1 MGAKK
6 MKKYKTWNKLLA
18 TVVGLGVM
26 LAGCSGAGGGQE
38 AAGTPSASETKEAD
52 KTLIIARQ
60 SDANNL
66 DPHFISAINAA
77 SVVQHKVYEGLIQRD
92 ENMDFKPMLSTE
104 WKQVDDLT
112 WEFALR
118 QGVAFHDGTPF
129 NAEAVKATIDR
140 VQDEKVGSP
149 RASQFQMV
157 KEVKVVDEYTVQFI
171 LEYPY
176 APLLSILANHEG
188 SIISPKAIE
197 QYGKD
202 LTKHPVGTGPFV
214 FESWTP
220 GQEIVLAK
228 NEKYWGE
235 KVGIKKAIFKV
246 VPEDTTR
253 IAMVET
259 GEAHIAEPLPVTEIE
274 RVKNSPQL
282 DLYRSEGLGTEF
294 IGFNSKKKPFDDVR
308 VRQAINYAIETD
320 AIIQGVYNNVGTKAN
335 SAMGPKV
342 LGYHEGLKGYEFDPA
357 KAKALLAE
365 AGYPNGFKTTI
376 WTGDRKERINTAEVI
391 QSQLKGIG
399 IEVEVKV
406 LEYGAYLDAEDNG
419 ETDMFISGWGNAT
432 GDGDYNQYN
441 LFHSRSLGKGGNT
454 TFYVNAEVDKLIEEG
469 RREQDPQKRKEIYAR
484 ALEIEMSEAPM
495 VPIRNLENVAA
506 VGKNVK
512 GFWISPSGYM
522 MINNIA
528 ID

>member
-1 MGAKK
+1 MTASVLAAG
-6 MKKYKTWNKLLA
+6 LLV
-18 TVVGLGVM
+18 T
-26 LAGCSGAGGGQE
+26 GCSTGKEQAV
-38 AAGTPSASETKEAD
+38 ASKPAGTEKQSAP
-52 KTLIIARQ
+52 KTLMIARQ

-66 DPHFISAINAA
+66 DPHFISSINAA
-77 SVVQHKVYEGLIQRD
+77 SVVQQKVYEGLIQRT
-92 ENMDFKPMLSTE
+92 ESMEFKPMLATE
-104 WKQVDDLT
+104 WKQKDDVT
-112 WEFALR
+112 WEFKLR
-118 QGVAFHDGTPF
+118 QDVKFHDGTPF
-129 NAEAVKATIDR
+129 TAEAVKATIGR
-140 VQDEKVGSP
+140 VLDEKVGSP
-149 RASQFQMV
+149 RATLFKMI
-157 KEVKVVDEYTVQFI
+157 KEVKVIDDYTVEFK

-176 APLLSILANHEG
+176 SPLLSILANHEG
-188 SIISPKAIE
+188 SIISPTAIE

-202 LTKHPVGTGPFV
+202 LSKHPVGTGPFV

-220 GQEIVLAK
+220 GQEIVLKK
-228 NEKYWGE
+228 NENYWGQ
-235 KVGIKKAIFKV
+235 KVKVDKVVFKV

-259 GEAHIAEPLPVTEIE
+259 GEAHIAEPLPVTEID
-274 RVKNSPQL
+274 RVKNSAQI

-294 IGFNSKKKPFDDVR
+294 VGFHTKKKPFDDVR
-308 VRQAINYAIETD
+308 VRQAISYAIETD
-320 AIIQGVYNNVGTKAN
+320 AIIKGVFNQVGTKAN
-335 SAMGPKV
+335 SAMSPKV
-342 LGYHEGLKGYEFDPA
+342 LGYSDKLRGYAFDPN
-357 KAKALLAE
+357 KAKALLGE

-399 IEVEVKV
+399 IDVEVKV

-441 LFHSRSLGKGGNT
+441 LFHSKSLGKGGNT
-454 TFYVNAEVDKLIEEG
+454 TFYVNAEVDGLIEEG
-469 RREQDPQKRKEIYAR
+469 RREQDPEKRKEIYAR
-484 ALEIEMSEAPM
+484 ALEIEESEAPM

-522 MINNIA
+522 MINDIT
-528 ID
+528 IE

>member
-1 MGAKK
+1 M
-6 MKKYKTWNKLLA
+6 YKNKAWKWVFTSVLMAGLLV
-18 TVVGLGVM
+18 T
-26 LAGCSGAGGGQE
+26 GCSTGKEQATASKPAGNE
-38 AAGTPSASETKEAD
+38 AQSAP

-77 SVVQHKVYEGLIQRD
+77 SVVQHKVYEGLIQRN
-92 ENMDFKPMLSTE
+92 ESMEFKPMLATE
-104 WKQVDDLT
+104 WKQLDNVT
-112 WEFALR
+112 WEFKLR
-118 QGVAFHDGTPF
+118 QDVKFHDGTPF
-129 NAEAVKATIDR
+129 NAQAVKATIGR
-140 VQDEKVGSP
+140 VLDEKVGSP
-149 RASQFQMV
+149 RATQFKMI
-157 KEVKVVDEYTVQFI
+157 KEVKVIDDYTVQFK
-171 LEYPY
+171 LDYPY
-176 APLLSILANHEG
+176 SPLLSILANHEG

-197 QYGKD
+197 RYGKD
-202 LTKHPVGTGPFV
+202 LSKHPVGTGPFV

-220 GQEIVLAK
+220 GQEIVLVK
-228 NEKYWGE
+228 NDNYWGQKA
-235 KVGIKKAIFKV
+235 KVDKAVFKV

-259 GEAHIAEPLPVTEIE
+259 GEAHIAEPLPVTEID
-274 RVKNSPQL
+274 RVKSSAQI

-294 IGFNSKKKPFDDVR
+294 VGFNTKKKPFDDVR
-308 VRQAINYAIETD
+308 VRQAISYAIETD
-320 AIIQGVYNNVGTKAN
+320 AIIQGVFNQVGTKAN
-335 SAMGPKV
+335 SAMSPKV
-342 LGYHEGLKGYEFDPA
+342 LGYSEKLQGYAFDPNE
-357 KAKALLAE
+357 AKALLKE

-376 WTGDRKERINTAEVI
+376 WTGDRKERINMAEVI

-399 IEVEVKV
+399 IDVQVKV

-441 LFHSRSLGKGGNT
+441 LFHSSSLGKGGNT
-454 TFYVNAEVDKLIEEG
+454 TFYVNAAVDQLIEEA
-469 RREQDPQKRKEIYAR
+469 RREQDPEKRKDNYAR
-484 ALEIEMSEAPM
+484 ALEIESSEAPM

-522 MINNIA
+522 MINDVTIE
-528 ID
+528 

>member
-1 MGAKK
+1 M
-6 MKKYKTWNKLLA
+6 MKNKTWNWVLTSVLSTGLL
-18 TVVGLGVM
+18 LS
-26 LAGCSGAGGGQE
+26 GCSNGSETGAVSKQAGSE
-38 AAGTPSASETKEAD
+38 ASASAQ

-77 SVVQHKVYEGLIQRD
+77 SVVHHKVYEGLIQRD
-92 ENMDFKPMLSTE
+92 ESMEFKPMLATE
-104 WKQVDDLT
+104 WKQVDDVT
-112 WEFALR
+112 WEFKLR
-118 QGVAFHDGTPF
+118 QDVKFHDGTPF
-129 NAEAVKATIDR
+129 NAEAVKATIAR
-140 VQDEKVGSP
+140 VLDEKVGSP
-149 RASQFQMV
+149 RATQFKMI
-157 KEVKVVDEYTVQFI
+157 KEVKAIDDYTVQFK

-176 APLLSILANHEG
+176 SPLLSILANHEG
-188 SIISPKAIE
+188 SILSPKAIE

-202 LTKHPVGTGPFV
+202 LSKHPVGTGPFV

-228 NEKYWGE
+228 NENYWGV
-235 KVGIKKAIFKV
+235 KVKVDKAVFKV

-259 GEAHIAEPLPVTEIE
+259 GEAHIAEPLPVTEID

-294 IGFNSKKKPFDDVR
+294 VGFNTKKKPFDDVR

-320 AIIQGVYNNVGTKAN
+320 AIIQGVYNRVGTRAN
-335 SAMGPKV
+335 SAMSPKV
-342 LGYHEGLKGYEFDPA
+342 LGYSDNVQGYTFDPN
-357 KAKALLAE
+357 KAKTLLKE

-376 WTGDRKERINTAEVI
+376 WTGDRKERINAAEVI

-441 LFHSRSLGKGGNT
+441 LFHSSSLGKGGNT
-454 TFYVNAEVDKLIEEG
+454 TFYVNKEVDQLIEEG
-469 RREQDPQKRKEIYAR
+469 RREQDPQKRRDIYAR
-484 ALEIEMSEAPM
+484 ALQIESSEAPM

-506 VGKNVK
+506 LGKNIK

-522 MINNIA
+522 MINDIT
-528 ID
+528 IE

>member
-1 MGAKK
+1 M
-6 MKKYKTWNKLLA
+6 MKNKTWNWVLTSVLSTGLL
-18 TVVGLGVM
+18 LS
-26 LAGCSGAGGGQE
+26 GCSNGSETGAVSKQAGSE
-38 AAGTPSASETKEAD
+38 ASASAQ

-77 SVVQHKVYEGLIQRD
+77 SVVHHKVYEGLIQRD
-92 ENMDFKPMLSTE
+92 ESMEFKPMLATE
-104 WKQVDDLT
+104 WKQVDDVT
-112 WEFALR
+112 WEFKLR
-118 QGVAFHDGTPF
+118 QDVKFHDGTPF
-129 NAEAVKATIDR
+129 NAEAVKATIAR
-140 VQDEKVGSP
+140 VLDEKVGSP
-149 RASQFQMV
+149 RATQFKMI
-157 KEVKVVDEYTVQFI
+157 KEVKAIDDYTVQFK

-176 APLLSILANHEG
+176 SPLLSILANHEG
-188 SIISPKAIE
+188 SILSPKAIE

-202 LTKHPVGTGPFV
+202 LSKHPVGTGPFV

-220 GQEIVLAK
+220 GQEIVLVK
-228 NEKYWGE
+228 NENYWGE
-235 KVGIKKAIFKV
+235 KVKVDKAVFKV

-259 GEAHIAEPLPVTEIE
+259 GEAHIAEPLPVTEID

-282 DLYRSEGLGTEF
+282 ELYRSEGLGTEF
-294 IGFNSKKKPFDDVR
+294 VGFNTKKKPFDDLR

-320 AIIQGVYNNVGTKAN
+320 AIIQGVYNRVGTRAN
-335 SAMGPKV
+335 SAMSPKV
-342 LGYHEGLKGYEFDPA
+342 LGYSDNVQGYTFDPN
-357 KAKALLAE
+357 KAKTLLKE

-376 WTGDRKERINTAEVI
+376 WTGDRKERINAAEVI

-441 LFHSRSLGKGGNT
+441 LFHSSSLGKGGNT
-454 TFYVNAEVDKLIEEG
+454 TFYVNKEVDQLIEEG
-469 RREQDPQKRKEIYAR
+469 RREQDPQKRRDIYAR
-484 ALEIEMSEAPM
+484 ALQIESSEAPM

-506 VGKNVK
+506 LGKNIK

-522 MINNIA
+522 MINDIT
-528 ID
+528 IE